1 MGQVTRSRRAQ
12 IQREATAI
20 RVRGQRAG
28 YATEQIVAELRDALP
43 EVSALE
49 AWRLA
54 LGWSRAQ
61 AVDQVA
67 KAYLGEGLQPRGL
80 SEAMLCRYEHGQE
93 RPGVEYAG
101 MLAGI
106 YGTTQQMLGLAPLC
120 ACGDVRRETLHPST
134 VTQRYN
140 TDTLSDGSYD
150 DEGNPMRR
158 RTLLTAVGLSI
169 PLAALQRFD
178 DALAVPEHPER
189 PAQPAQIAQQLRAA
203 RARFDAAELT
213 ALIATLPGL
222 LASARD
228 AAERAQAPAAWALVS
243 ASYNLATDA
252 LNKVGSKDSARI
264 TAERALLYADRSSDP
279 VAKAAS
285 ERAMGM
291 MLRTGGRPDL
301 AAAVM
306 SRGIDQLEATGL
318 RTTAQADMHLWL
330 LCARAYT
337 YAWGGDESR
346 ALEGIAEAER
356 AATRIP
362 AMAPTALPFAT
373 HYRGNI
379 YYALGDPRMA
389 LHAVRNLRD
398 ESFSSPE
405 RRGRI
410 HTDRARMWWQWG
422 RPEQAT
428 AELLAALRHAP
439 SEVRDRPSI
448 RKIAVELVDH
458 HSRVA
463 GVGRLAKAIS
473 RPQAMPVTV

>member
-1 MGQVTRSRRAQ
+1 MTLADLGRLTGYSSSQVSRYERGVAPLTD
-12 IQREATAI
+12 IIVLRRFATAL
-20 RVRGQRAG
+20 GLPLQAFG
-28 YATEQIVAELRDALP
+28 LMPDTALTATP
-43 EVSALE
+43 
-49 AWRLA
+49 
-54 LGWSRAQ
+54 
-61 AVDQVA
+61 
-67 KAYLGEGLQPRGL
+67 
-80 SEAMLCRYEHGQE
+80 E
-93 RPGVEYAG
+93 RPEPVTHSHNA
-101 MLAGI
+101 
-106 YGTTQQMLGLAPLC
+106 
-120 ACGDVRRETLHPST
+120 VTLPGRSH
-134 VTQRYN
+134 
-140 TDTLSDGSYD
+140 D
-150 DEGNPMRR
+150 DEGTDPMRR
-158 RTLLTAVGLSI
+158 RALLTAVGLSI

-178 DALAVPEHPER
+178 DALAVPQHPER

-203 RARFDAAELT
+203 RAQFDAAQLT
-213 ALIATLPGL
+213 ALIAALPGL

-228 AAERAQAPAAWALVS
+228 AAERAQTPAAWALVS

-252 LNKVGSKDSARI
+252 LNKAGAKDSARI
-264 TAERALLYADRSSDP
+264 TAERALLYADRSDDA

-306 SRGIDQLEATGL
+306 SRGVDQLAATGL
-318 RTTAQADMHLWL
+318 RTTAQASMFLWL

-362 AMAPTALPFAT
+362 AMAPTAVPFAT

-379 YYALGDPRMA
+379 HYALGDPQMA

-405 RRGRI
+405 RRGRL
-410 HTDRARMWWQWG
+410 HTDLARIWWQWG
-422 RPEQAT
+422 KPEQAT
-428 AELLAALRHAP
+428 AELLMAHRHAP
-439 SEVRDRPSI
+439 SEVRHRPSI
-448 RKIAVELVDH
+448 RMIADKLVEQ

-473 RPQAMPVTV
+473 GPQAMPVTV